1 MPLTLSFQNL
11 AQGNFFIEAFLDT
24 LYYSGI
30 NVISLLWAL
39 LNPIIILSKHP
50 QPFVTFIYL
59 QVYLPLQNSDFLEG
73 RNYYIFLFIPE
84 CQEQWK
90 PDIISEWIKE
100 WIMKDYNQLSDVI
113 HLGF

>member
-11 AQGNFFIEAFLDT
+11 AWGNFFIEAFLDT
-24 LYYSGI
+24 LYFPGI
-30 NVISLLWAL
+30 SVISLLWAL

-50 QPFVTFIYL
+50 QPFVTFTYL
-59 QVYLPLQNSDFLEG
+59 QVYLPLPNSDFLKG
-73 RNYYIFLFIPE
+73 RNYIFLFVPE

-90 PDIISEWIKE
+90 LDMISERIKE
-100 WIMKDYNQLSDVI
+100 RIMKFYNQLSDVI